1 MSNALSPFRGTLTSP
16 FGSFLSDHLFDSF
29 FDDAL
34 VYPFTN
40 TSRRSRGIDAHYN
53 VTKTD
58 EGFQVSVAAP
68 GVKKDDI
75 NVNIDSDTLTISY
88 SQEDSTDTSFA
99 CSSFSRSWRLPEGTD
114 ADNIAATYDNGILT
128 LSVPNAD
135 VKTYTRTIKVK

>member
-16 FGSFLSDHLFDSF
+16 FGSFLSDRLFDSF

-34 VYPFTN
+34 AYPFTN
-40 TSRRSRGIDAHYN
+40 TSRHSRGIDARYN

-58 EGFQVSVAAP
+58 EGFQISVAAP
-68 GVKKDDI
+68 GVKKADI

-88 SQEDSTDTSFA
+88 TQEDNTNTSFA

-114 ADNIAATYDNGILT
+114 ADNIAANYDNGILT

-135 VKTYTRTIKVK
+135 VKTYARTIEVK